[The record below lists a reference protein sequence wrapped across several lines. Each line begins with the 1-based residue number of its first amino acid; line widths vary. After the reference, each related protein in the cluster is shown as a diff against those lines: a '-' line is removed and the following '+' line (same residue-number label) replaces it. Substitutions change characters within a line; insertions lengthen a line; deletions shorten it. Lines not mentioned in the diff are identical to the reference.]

1 MFAGSNRQILILRES
16 GRSLNVLLQG
26 GFQKG
31 PECALRN
38 VRRPPGAEQ
47 CWPKPEGCRTA
58 LPCWGRQP
66 RTVSTAA
73 GPVGSLAHIPHFSHR
88 AESPRVDLATMM
100 LLGQRPCRMIAESG
114 APARVRAIR
123 PAWLEIPTPRS

>member
-1 MFAGSNRQILILRES
+1 MFVGGNRQILILRES
-16 GRSLNVLLQG
+16 GQSLNVLLQG

-31 PECALRN
+31 TECALRN

-73 GPVGSLAHIPHFSHR
+73 GPVGSLAHTPSSSHR
-88 AESPRVDLATMM
+88 ADSPATSPRVYFATMV
-100 LLGQRPCRMIAESG
+100 LLYHRPCRMIAESG
-114 APARVRAIR
+114 MRARVGLTR
-123 PAWLEIPTPRS
+123 PPWL